1 MTYKAEAPSKR
12 TDQVGHKPKRFWTTV
27 EIAAAPGGYGVNLD
41 GRPVKTPLGQVLV
54 LPNFALAALV
64 GREWEAVE
72 DYVEFTS
79 MPLTRLGFA
88 AMDHMET
95 GLDAALAEAARFSET
110 DLVCYPADYP
120 QALIEREAAAWQ
132 PVVAWSKVELGLE
145 FVQQKTLIH
154 QPQPAATIEG
164 VQSLI
169 SNADVY
175 TRAGLLVAIPLLGSV
190 VLALALW
197 KGRLTGE
204 AAFEASRV
212 GEAFQMETW
221 GDDAEAVQRAANQK
235 TQAQSLEAWFKA
247 LV

>member
-12 TDQVGHKPKRFWTTV
+12 TDQVGHKPKRFWTSV
-27 EIAAAPGGYGVNLD
+27 EIAATSGGYGVNLD
-41 GRPVKTPLGQVLV
+41 GRPVKTPLGQILV

-64 GREWEAVE
+64 GREWETVE
-72 DYVEFTS
+72 DYVDFTS

-88 AMDHMET
+88 AMDHMES

-120 QALIEREAAAWQ
+120 QALIERETAAWQ
-132 PVVAWSKVELGLE
+132 PIIDWSKAELGIE
-145 FVQQKTLIH
+145 FVQQKSLMH
-154 QPQPAATIEG
+154 QAQPVATING

-169 SNADVY
+169 REVDIY

-190 VLALALW
+190 ALALALW
-197 KGRLTGE
+197 KGRLSGE
-204 AAFEASRV
+204 AAFDASRI

-221 GDDAEAVQRAANQK
+221 GDDAEAVQRAAHMK
-235 TQAQSLEAWFKA
+235 AQAISLEAWFRA
-247 LV
+247 LI